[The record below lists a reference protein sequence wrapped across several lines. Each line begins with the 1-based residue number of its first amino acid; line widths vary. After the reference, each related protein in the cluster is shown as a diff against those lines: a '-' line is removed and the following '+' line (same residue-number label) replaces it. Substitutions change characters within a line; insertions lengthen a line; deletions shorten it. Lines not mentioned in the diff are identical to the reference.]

1 MAATGAKRSRG
12 VSLGRGSVILITVC
26 AVLFGGGAGFAIGYK
41 VEQSRTKS
49 AVKTSKAKPNA
60 KTKTA
65 AKGAQLRLQKER
77 VCLAAHGI
85 HWPVIVGKFATQ
97 LRKPPPGVSV
107 AKYQK
112 ALIACYA
119 AAASSGSRS
128 PPTTAGA

>member
-1 MAATGAKRSRG
+1 MAAIGGKGSRG
-12 VSLGRGSVILITVC
+12 VSLARGSLILIIVG
-26 AVLFGGGAGFAIGYK
+26 VLLFGGGAGFAIGYK
-41 VEQSRTKS
+41 VEQGRTKS
-49 AVKTSKAKPNA
+49 TVKAAKAKPNA

-77 VCLAAHGI
+77 VCLAAQGI

-97 LRKPPPGVSV
+97 LRKPPAGVSV

-128 PPTTAGA
+128 PPTTTGA